1 VRLPRVFCRGISS
14 EVLLEGEAAHHLVG
28 VLRLKPGSEF
38 LAFDGTGQE
47 ALARILQ
54 TRPQVRAELLEIRR
68 PQVESEVCVTLFLA
82 LVKGER
88 FDWAVEKSTELGV
101 SSLVPMVTRRTE
113 VRQPVEERRS
123 RWQRLAVSA
132 AAQSGRVCVPTI
144 ETPLEFSQALDR
156 ACGFEQAFLLAPGGG
171 PLLGPWAD
179 RVALLVGPEGG
190 FSDEEVLL
198 AQARGLVTAGLG
210 PRILRVETA
219 ALAALARVLQT

>member
-1 VRLPRVFCRGISS
+1 MTS
-14 EVLLEGEAAHHLVG
+14 EFQLDEEAAHHLVG
-28 VLRLKPGSEF
+28 VLRLKAGHEF

-47 ALARILQ
+47 ARARILQ
-54 TRPQVRAELLEIRR
+54 TRPHVRVEVLEICR
-68 PQVESEVCVTLFLA
+68 PQVESEVRVTLFLA

-113 VRQPVEERRS
+113 VRHPGEERRG

-132 AAQSGRVCVPTI
+132 AAQSGRVLVPEI
-144 ETPLEFSQALDR
+144 ETPLDFSQALDR
-156 ACGFEQAFLLAPGGG
+156 ASGFEQAFVLAPGGAS
-171 PLLGPWAD
+171 LSGPWAE

-190 FSDEEVLL
+190 FSDEEVRE
-198 AQARGLVTAGLG
+198 AQARGLLLAGLG

>member
-1 VRLPRVFCRGISS
+1 MRLPRVFCRGIAS
-14 EVLLEGEAAHHLVG
+14 EILLDGETAHHLAG
-28 VLRLKPGSEF
+28 VLRLKPGHEF

-54 TRPQVRAELLEIRR
+54 TRPQVRAEILEIRR
-68 PQVESEVCVTLFLA
+68 PQVESAVFVTLFLG

-113 VRQPVEERRS
+113 VRHPGEERRG

-132 AAQSGRVCVPTI
+132 AAQSGRVCVPDI
-144 ETPLEFSQALDR
+144 ETPLDFSQALDR
-156 ACGFEQAFLLAPGGG
+156 ACGFEQAFLLAPGGAS
-171 PLLGPWAD
+171 LSGPWAA

-190 FSDEEVLL
+190 FSDEEVLE
-198 AQARGLVTAGLG
+198 ARRRGLLLAGLG